1 MKESSGSFQYESQR
15 AGGKEKA
22 EQRPRFRVSFL
33 RVLRIFRTPI
43 LCHCPVY
50 PLGLEVGGRREV
62 RRWGYIPAPFPWRQ
76 PVSKSL
82 SKTLVSLYSL

>member
-22 EQRPRFRVSFL
+22 EQRLRFRVSFL

-43 LCHCPVY
+43 LCHCPC
-50 PLGLEVGGRREV
+50 
-62 RRWGYIPAPFPWRQ
+62 
-76 PVSKSL
+76 
-82 SKTLVSLYSL
+82 VSLRAGGGGTEGSPQVELHPGLISLESASVQVTF